1 MLLEVLALGPSAQM
15 HQPHH
20 LCHGACSAAK
30 PAADTSELS
39 TYLSCT
45 CILPW
50 FFLLHL
56 KEQWHA
62 CRDPAL
68 RIHLLQLLEQVLA
81 NEDQVKAFA
90 GPLAEQL
97 ASLALLPALV
107 WRAGKAAAAVRF
119 AAITALSTLFAQR
132 LLQGRQ
138 LQAMLIGDSL
148 LPMMF
153 QSLEEE
159 YFVDTRLAACSGM
172 YYLLLSAGDTLTYE
186 QCRMIYP
193 ELLKRLDD
201 SSNTVR
207 VNVCQ
212 ALNTFAQRMGP
223 SLDDGNVTYFING
236 MLIHMDDVD
245 SAVQEAVC
253 SVLESAAIHK
263 PLVVKGAVSK
273 AQHLHRSS
281 TFTNRVL
288 LACTH

>member
-1 MLLEVLALGPSAQM
+1 M
-15 HQPHH
+15 
-20 LCHGACSAAK
+20 
-30 PAADTSELS
+30 
-39 TYLSCT
+39 
-45 CILPW
+45 
-50 FFLLHL
+50 
-56 KEQWHA
+56 A

-81 NEDQVKAFA
+81 NEDQSRAFA

-97 ASLALLPALV
+97 ANKALLPSLV

-132 LLQGRQ
+132 LLQKNQ
-138 LQAMLIGDSL
+138 LQAMLAGESL

-159 YFVDTRLAACSGM
+159 YFVDTRLAACSGVNH
-172 YYLLLSAGDTLTYE
+172 LLLSAGDTLTCE
-186 QCRMIYP
+186 QCRLIYP

-207 VNVCQ
+207 VDICQ
-212 ALNTFAQRMGP
+212 ALTTLVQSMD
-223 SLDDGNVTYFING
+223 SLLDDDNVTYFTNG

-245 SAVQEAVC
+245 STVQEAVC
-253 SVLESAAIHK
+253 SVLECAAVHK
-263 PLVVKGAVSK
+263 PMVVKEVVGK

-281 TFTNRVL
+281 TFTSRVL
-288 LACTH
+288 SACRQQ

>member
-1 MLLEVLALGPSAQM
+1 MQHTISNR
-15 HQPHH
+15 
-20 LCHGACSAAK
+20 GAGTAAK
-30 PAADTSELS
+30 PAAASSFRLSAALHVTASVNLS
-39 TYLSCT
+39 TTAERTLG
-45 CILPW
+45 
-50 FFLLHL
+50 H
-56 KEQWHA
+56 

-81 NEDQVKAFA
+81 NEDQSKAFA

-97 ASLALLPALV
+97 ANQVLLPSLV

-132 LLQGRQ
+132 VLPNKQ
-138 LQAMLIGDSL
+138 LQAMLAGDRL
-148 LPMMF
+148 LPMIF

-159 YFVDTRLAACSGM
+159 YFVDTRLAACSGVFH
-172 YYLLLSAGDTLTYE
+172 LLLSAGDSLTCE

-207 VNVCQ
+207 VNICQ
-212 ALNTFAQRMGP
+212 ALTTLVQSMGP
-223 SLDDGNVTYFING
+223 LLDDDNVTYFING

-253 SVLESAAIHK
+253 NVLESAAVYK
-263 PLVVKGAVSK
+263 PVVVKEVVGK
-273 AQHLHRSS
+273 AQHLHCSS
-281 TFTNRVL
+281 TYTGRVL
-288 LACTH
+288 SACIP